1 MGTEDIFQLTTEHCK
16 IANDLYCIFSE
27 KSRNLSFFSSPSIN
41 QWHDHIFRLFQQ
53 LQSCQQS
60 IFCASY
66 WQEVF
71 LTLWIAGQF
80 HLKWQIFFFLIPFW
94 RQPNWKKFITR
105 LLFVTCHS
113 EANKT
118 LFIFF
123 NPSHSGSK
131 NRSRGRSN
139 WNNTYCL
146 LPFTADLISVLPPC
160 TRAKYTAYLGFYL
173 VAAQKNCVEIKMA
186 WVPRQ

>member
-1 MGTEDIFQLTTEHCK
+1 MAWSHLQVVSAVAKLAAIHILCKLLTKTIYYPVDCRE
-16 IANDLYCIFSE
+16 
-27 KSRNLSFFSSPSIN
+27 
-41 QWHDHIFRLFQQ
+41 
-53 LQSCQQS
+53 
-60 IFCASY
+60 
-66 WQEVF
+66 
-71 LTLWIAGQF
+71 F

-173 VAAQKNCVEIKMA
+173 VGAQKNCVEIKMA